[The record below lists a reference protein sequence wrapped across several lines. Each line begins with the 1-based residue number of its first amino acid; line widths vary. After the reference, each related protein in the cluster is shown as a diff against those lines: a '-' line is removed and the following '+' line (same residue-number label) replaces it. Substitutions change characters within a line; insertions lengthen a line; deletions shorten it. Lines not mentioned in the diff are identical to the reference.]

1 MQNKYKPFKFDEN
14 NDLSIKRK
22 FSIEDSL
29 HQREEEIT
37 AILDSS
43 PMLMIIVDE
52 ERRVI
57 KSNNAAGNF
66 SGRTVDEM
74 ANMRVGEAIRCLNSM
89 QDKRGCGFSPACK
102 NCLVRITV
110 EETLNTDKSHS
121 QIECHLPF
129 INNGKQEELI
139 FLLYTSILKLPK
151 KLAIVWIEDITEL
164 KKALENVKQAKNVIE
179 AANKELEAFSYSVSH
194 DLRAPL
200 RSIDGF
206 SHALLEDYDDI
217 LDEEGKQYLMRIR
230 SSSQLMAQLID
241 DILNLTKI
249 SRAEMKLE
257 QVNLSALASEVAGEL
272 KRIEPSRKVDFIIA
286 PNLEA
291 EGDKLLLK
299 LVFENLLGNAFKFTS
314 KRSSA
319 KIKFGI
325 TQKEHDQVY
334 FISDNGTGFDMTY
347 VNKLF
352 KPFQRLHSD
361 KDFPGTGIGLASV
374 QRIIN
379 KMGGKVWAE
388 GEINKGATFYFKLR

>member
-164 KKALENVKQAKNVIE
+164 KKALENVKQAKNAIE

-325 TQKEHDQVY
+325 TQKEYDQVY

>member
-164 KKALENVKQAKNVIE
+164 KKALENVKQAKNAIE

-217 LDEEGKQYLMRIR
+217 LDEEGKQYLTRIR